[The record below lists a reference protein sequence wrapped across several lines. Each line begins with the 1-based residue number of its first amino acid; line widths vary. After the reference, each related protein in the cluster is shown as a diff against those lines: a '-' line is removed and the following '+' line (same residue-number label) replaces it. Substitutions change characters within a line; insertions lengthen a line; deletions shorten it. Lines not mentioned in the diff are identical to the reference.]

1 MVNWTG
7 IEDINSVPNRVWL
20 SREKETDEWQPL
32 RKSDCQKLNKSP
44 DKPVV
49 IEHGR
54 ATADPEFGKIRYNY
68 IGSELSLTSATWFV
82 KKEDENDK
90 SKSVLIPMDDRD
102 AQVVEQ
108 LYQTAIY
115 AASSF
120 GEGIDS
126 IDQAMPL
133 FEDNY
138 QVKIE
143 QQNRH
148 YIMRKAPTGWFAKS
162 YDLQRGYGAYKVEG
176 EEDEELL
183 GSVKH
188 LVFFVHG
195 VGEAMWSRDDVNF
208 AMSLRQ
214 EMDQFRLTMQKRQIE
229 SWRKACEAA
238 RKKKLLEPPAP
249 HRVEVVP
256 IAWFDRIHSSSSS
269 LMNSLH
275 AATLKTIPALREIA
289 NDVIFD
295 VLMYLTPTFCHE
307 VLECVTDQ
315 IQSIYE
321 VFKKNHPKFAE
332 NGGKCSLV
340 GHSLGSVI
348 CWDLLCVMK
357 EGRDDHGVHITK
369 DGYSSDVGYQQY
381 ASGDDKTKADNGS
394 WGPSLPKPLDRHIPF
409 EPDFTLF
416 VGSPLGLF
424 LTLRGAHPVFDAMR
438 ENPNEK
444 AGQAAVSPFTLPS
457 GSIHN
462 IFHPSDPIA
471 YRIEPLLLPPGTEHL
486 PAPMYVTS
494 QGQGVR
500 FHVKAG
506 QLGDDIRKSM
516 NDTKR
521 SVNSFMSAFKESAT
535 NILKQ
540 LDDRND
546 DAKRIKNGEDIDPSD
561 LQFPLAGKN
570 GRLDLQLQPSLI
582 GNEYV
587 SAVMAHSSYFSNT
600 DIVDYVIDLTGGWR
614 QQLIV
619 ATEVASPSKINAL
632 RFIKND

>member
-238 RKKKLLEPPAP
+238 RKKK
-249 HRVEVVP
+249 
-256 IAWFDRIHSSSSS
+256 
-269 LMNSLH
+269 
-275 AATLKTIPALREIA
+275 
-289 NDVIFD
+289 
-295 VLMYLTPTFCHE
+295 
-307 VLECVTDQ
+307 
-315 IQSIYE
+315 
-321 VFKKNHPKFAE
+321 
-332 NGGKCSLV
+332 
-340 GHSLGSVI
+340 
-348 CWDLLCVMK
+348 
-357 EGRDDHGVHITK
+357 
-369 DGYSSDVGYQQY
+369 
-381 ASGDDKTKADNGS
+381 
-394 WGPSLPKPLDRHIPF
+394 
-409 EPDFTLF
+409 
-416 VGSPLGLF
+416 
-424 LTLRGAHPVFDAMR
+424 
-438 ENPNEK
+438 
-444 AGQAAVSPFTLPS
+444 
-457 GSIHN
+457 
-462 IFHPSDPIA
+462 
-471 YRIEPLLLPPGTEHL
+471 
-486 PAPMYVTS
+486 
-494 QGQGVR
+494 
-500 FHVKAG
+500 
-506 QLGDDIRKSM
+506 
-516 NDTKR
+516 
-521 SVNSFMSAFKESAT
+521 
-535 NILKQ
+535 
-540 LDDRND
+540 
-546 DAKRIKNGEDIDPSD
+546 
-561 LQFPLAGKN
+561 
-570 GRLDLQLQPSLI
+570 
-582 GNEYV
+582 
-587 SAVMAHSSYFSNT
+587 
-600 DIVDYVIDLTGGWR
+600 
-614 QQLIV
+614 
-619 ATEVASPSKINAL
+619 
-632 RFIKND
+632 